1 MRREEKTRTDSRDR
15 DEYKRLY
22 FPCQEWYLS
31 PMDMDQIIAFW
42 KKSAEMDKKTSD
54 DLFKSK
60 NYVGCLFFVHL
71 YLEKTLKGLVQ
82 KETGKTPPYSHD
94 LLILAKIAK
103 LDITK
108 EQEENLATIN
118 TFNIRARYADYK
130 FAFYKKATKGFTT
143 RFCIIAEDIYKW
155 FLSRY

>member
-1 MRREEKTRTDSRDR
+1 MNT
-15 DEYKRLY
+15 
-22 FPCQEWYLS
+22 
-31 PMDMDQIIAFW
+31 DQIVAFW
-42 KKSAEMDKKTSD
+42 KKSAQLDKKTSN
-54 DLFKSK
+54 DLFTSK

-103 LDITK
+103 LNITK
-108 EQEENLATIN
+108 EQEDNLTTIN

-130 FAFYKKATKGFTT
+130 FAFYKKATRSFTL
-143 RFCIIAEDIYKW
+143 RFCNIAEELYQW
-155 FLSRY
+155 FLNQY